1 VQDFFYHL
9 CRNAHVPNLAHAGPD
24 ETNWSEFD
32 MYLIWK
38 FDLYLVCISIGIRVK
53 LRSKTSIFPDQI
65 FFPTYQTLIK
75 FLFFWY
81 FSLFWYENSNF
92 FKVTLIW
99 NFEVTLIWNFE
110 VNLIWNFEVNLIW
123 NYEVNLISVSPI
135 KNKFLSFLWKV
146 EVGAAT
152 YTEFRY

>member
-1 VQDFFYHL
+1 
-9 CRNAHVPNLAHAGPD
+9 
-24 ETNWSEFD
+24 

-65 FFPTYQTLIK
+65 FFPNISNSDQI
-75 FLFFWY
+75 FFFWY

-99 NFEVTLIWNFE
+99 NFEVNLIWNFE
-110 VNLIWNFEVNLIW
+110 VNLIWNFEVNLI
-123 NYEVNLISVSPI
+123 SVSPI
-135 KNKFLSFLWKV
+135 KNHFFIIFLKSRGWCGHLYRIPILTGSPNTIV
-146 EVGAAT
+146 
-152 YTEFRY
+152 